1 MAYPAKAQWAG
12 IVKWLVEE
20 GAESERNDILKQI
33 ADIRFDTSR
42 LNKLNNEAYKN
53 KIITPG
59 TNLNNQGTQN
69 IYNLIETE
77 IKAKSY
83 SFLNKTNNMR
93 LAELGAKSVYN
104 KFYAYIDSL
113 KERCRFYSFKEVLD
127 GNLITQIE
135 ELDIEGVK
143 DTLLYDINRN
153 RKIALLLNRYPEI
166 LQVYS
171 NSFSSNMRTM
181 PEHLLYWGV
190 TADSHRGLFPK
201 SYIIE
206 GKDVKFESTNNIS
219 NIVYNNNI
227 IGRIT
232 SETDIECE
240 NIDLLN
246 LIPNSEKRYKI
257 GNSLYET
264 DKLGRVIN
272 VYAQI
277 QKSDKGKSKLKNQ
290 LKIKSIL
297 AAKQSG
303 IDEMALYLV
312 PKEYGG
318 TSSYLN
324 IVSVLK
330 NNDNKKA
337 VKSCLKYLKQE
348 LKQHGY
354 VSFSASLHYCN
365 ASPYPNTIKL
375 NVTKN
380 TWSIFNGLKGEVP
393 FIPKKKNEIKEKEIN
408 YTKKLLYFQDK
419 TPNINIEEQEAD
431 LHISNSERQNPS
443 PLIILPRQIH
453 CKGDMAGF
461 PITMDIL
468 LDETGNITGQ
478 YKNIRYGTEMEIKG
492 KQENDGILNMTL
504 NNRKETVL
512 MKLSQTSGNTL
523 EGYAEGG
530 SKQLKVHMNILSNE
544 KSANNIMLKGMIN
557 DKYRIVMQIYMD
569 VKNVSGSYY
578 YVKNGSN
585 NTLELSGSK
594 NSNDYML
601 LKEYNSAGE
610 NTGTF
615 EGKWSMDSYS
625 GTFTNYKG
633 IKMPFKLYRETTAT
647 NNSDITFNSYQ
658 NSRFNYTITYP
669 SFLTQSQESENGDGC
684 KFYMDDN
691 TYLVVSGAYNALD
704 ESIVSRYYKCK
715 SKPVTYSMQKDNWFV
730 ISDYTSNG
738 NIFYTKTVLQN
749 GVFFTATFYYPAKD
763 KDKYNP
769 VIKKIFTNFPLISDI
784 SSISNS
790 LSSFFRKNIGKYPSD
805 INLLEFPLLKTRLIA
820 LVRNNNYNF
829 IKTYFQVVTPIKLG
843 FNKNPNLYEVSG
855 GEEHNCMSNN
865 TTIVYNQ
872 QLDNLT
878 VQLIKEGSDPFIFQE
893 KKDDSPF
900 E

>member
-1 MAYPAKAQWAG
+1 MYSIIFKSIIICCILLQMAYPAKAQWAG

-69 IYNLIETE
+69 IYNLVETE

-93 LAELGAKSVYN
+93 LADLGTKTICN
-104 KFYAYIDSL
+104 KFYVYIDSL

-206 GKDVKFESTNNIS
+206 GKNVKFESTNNIS

-246 LIPNSEKRYKI
+246 LIPYSEKRYKI

-303 IDEMALYLV
+303 TDEMALYLV

-337 VKSCLKYLKQE
+337 VKSCLKYLRQE

-380 TWSIFNGLKGEVP
+380 TWSIFNGLKEEVP

-431 LHISNSERQNPS
+431 LHISNSERQNSS
-443 PLIILPRQIH
+443 PLIILPRQIY

-585 NTLELSGSK
+585 NTLELSGSM
-594 NSNDYML
+594 NSNDYMV

-615 EGKWSMDSYS
+615 EGKWSLNSYS

-633 IKMPFKLYRETTAT
+633 VKMPFKLYSETTAT
-647 NNSDITFNSYQ
+647 NDSDIIFNSYQ
-658 NSRFNYTITYP
+658 KS
-669 SFLTQSQESENGDGC
+669 
-684 KFYMDDN
+684 N
-691 TYLVVSGAYNALD
+691 T
-704 ESIVSRYYKCK
+704 
-715 SKPVTYSMQKDNWFV
+715 
-730 ISDYTSNG
+730 
-738 NIFYTKTVLQN
+738 
-749 GVFFTATFYYPAKD
+749 
-763 KDKYNP
+763 
-769 VIKKIFTNFPLISDI
+769 

-790 LSSFFRKNIGKYPSD
+790 LSSFFSKNVGKYPSD

-820 LVRNNNYNF
+820 LVGNNNYNF

-843 FNKNPNLYEVSG
+843 FNKNPNLYEVLG

-865 TTIVYNQ
+865 ITIVYNQ

-878 VQLIKEGSDPFIFQE
+878 VQLIKEGSDPLIFQE

>member
-647 NNSDITFNSYQ
+647 NNSNITFNSYQ
-658 NSRFNYTITYP
+658 NSRFNYTVAYP
-669 SFLTQSQESENGDGC
+669 SFLDKRQESENGDGC

-704 ESIVSRYYKCK
+704 ESIVSRYYKCR
-715 SKPVTYSMQKDNWFV
+715 SKPLTYSMQKDNWFV

-749 GVFFTATFYYPAKD
+749 GVFFTATFYYPEKD
-763 KDKYNP
+763 KDKYNS
-769 VIKKIFTNFPLISDI
+769 VIKKIFTNFPS
-784 SSISNS
+784 
-790 LSSFFRKNIGKYPSD
+790 
-805 INLLEFPLLKTRLIA
+805 
-820 LVRNNNYNF
+820 
-829 IKTYFQVVTPIKLG
+829 
-843 FNKNPNLYEVSG
+843 
-855 GEEHNCMSNN
+855 
-865 TTIVYNQ
+865 
-872 QLDNLT
+872 
-878 VQLIKEGSDPFIFQE
+878 
-893 KKDDSPF
+893 
-900 E
+900 

>member
-113 KERCRFYSFKEVLD
+113 KEGGRFYSFKEVLD
-127 GNLITQIE
+127 GNLITRIE
-135 ELDIEGVK
+135 ELDIKGVK

-201 SYIIE
+201 SYIIK

-246 LIPNSEKRYKI
+246 LIPYSEKRYKI

-303 IDEMALYLV
+303 TDEMALYLV
-312 PKEYGG
+312 PKEYDG

-375 NVTKN
+375 NVAKN
-380 TWSIFNGLKGEVP
+380 TWSIFNGLKEEVP

-419 TPNINIEEQEAD
+419 TPNINIEEQEAE
-431 LHISNSERQNPS
+431 LHIPNSERQDPS
-443 PLIILPRQIH
+443 PLIILPGQIH

-557 DKYRIVMQIYMD
+557 DKYRIVMQTYMD

-594 NSNDYML
+594 NSNDYMV

-610 NTGTF
+610 NTC
-615 EGKWSMDSYS
+615 
-625 GTFTNYKG
+625 
-633 IKMPFKLYRETTAT
+633 L
-647 NNSDITFNSYQ
+647 
-658 NSRFNYTITYP
+658 
-669 SFLTQSQESENGDGC
+669 L
-684 KFYMDDN
+684 
-691 TYLVVSGAYNALD
+691 
-704 ESIVSRYYKCK
+704 
-715 SKPVTYSMQKDNWFV
+715 
-730 ISDYTSNG
+730 YTSD
-738 NIFYTKTVLQN
+738 
-749 GVFFTATFYYPAKD
+749 AAD
-763 KDKYNP
+763 
-769 VIKKIFTNFPLISDI
+769 
-784 SSISNS
+784 
-790 LSSFFRKNIGKYPSD
+790 
-805 INLLEFPLLKTRLIA
+805 E
-820 LVRNNNYNF
+820 
-829 IKTYFQVVTPIKLG
+829 
-843 FNKNPNLYEVSG
+843 
-855 GEEHNCMSNN
+855 
-865 TTIVYNQ
+865 
-872 QLDNLT
+872 
-878 VQLIKEGSDPFIFQE
+878 
-893 KKDDSPF
+893 
-900 E
+900 

>member
-1 MAYPAKAQWAG
+1 
-12 IVKWLVEE
+12 
-20 GAESERNDILKQI
+20 
-33 ADIRFDTSR
+33 
-42 LNKLNNEAYKN
+42 
-53 KIITPG
+53 
-59 TNLNNQGTQN
+59 
-69 IYNLIETE
+69 
-77 IKAKSY
+77 
-83 SFLNKTNNMR
+83 MR

-730 ISDYTSNG
+730 ISNYTSNG

-820 LVRNNNYNF
+820 LVGNNNYNF

-843 FNKNPNLYEVSG
+843 FNKNPNLYEMTGS
-855 GEEHNCMSNN
+855 EAHNAGYNDI
-865 TTIVYNQ
+865 TIVYNQ

-878 VQLIKEGSDPFIFQE
+878 VQLIKEGSDPLIFQE

>member
-730 ISDYTSNG
+730 ISNYTSNG

-820 LVRNNNYNF
+820 LVGNNNYNF

-843 FNKNPNLYEVSG
+843 FNKNPNLYEMTGS
-855 GEEHNCMSNN
+855 EAHNAGYNDI
-865 TTIVYNQ
+865 TIAYNQ

-878 VQLIKEGSDPFIFQE
+878 VQLIKEGSDPLIFQE

>member
-730 ISDYTSNG
+730 ISNYTSNG

-805 INLLEFPLLKTRLIA
+805 INLLEFPLLYLEA
-820 LVRNNNYNF
+820 
-829 IKTYFQVVTPIKLG
+829 
-843 FNKNPNLYEVSG
+843 
-855 GEEHNCMSNN
+855 
-865 TTIVYNQ
+865 
-872 QLDNLT
+872 
-878 VQLIKEGSDPFIFQE
+878 
-893 KKDDSPF
+893 
-900 E
+900 

>member
-1 MAYPAKAQWAG
+1 M
-12 IVKWLVEE
+12 
-20 GAESERNDILKQI
+20 
-33 ADIRFDTSR
+33 
-42 LNKLNNEAYKN
+42 
-53 KIITPG
+53 
-59 TNLNNQGTQN
+59 
-69 IYNLIETE
+69 
-77 IKAKSY
+77 
-83 SFLNKTNNMR
+83 
-93 LAELGAKSVYN
+93 
-104 KFYAYIDSL
+104 
-113 KERCRFYSFKEVLD
+113 KE
-127 GNLITQIE
+127 
-135 ELDIEGVK
+135 
-143 DTLLYDINRN
+143 
-153 RKIALLLNRYPEI
+153 
-166 LQVYS
+166 
-171 NSFSSNMRTM
+171 
-181 PEHLLYWGV
+181 
-190 TADSHRGLFPK
+190 
-201 SYIIE
+201 
-206 GKDVKFESTNNIS
+206 
-219 NIVYNNNI
+219 
-227 IGRIT
+227 
-232 SETDIECE
+232 
-240 NIDLLN
+240 
-246 LIPNSEKRYKI
+246 
-257 GNSLYET
+257 
-264 DKLGRVIN
+264 
-272 VYAQI
+272 
-277 QKSDKGKSKLKNQ
+277 
-290 LKIKSIL
+290 
-297 AAKQSG
+297 
-303 IDEMALYLV
+303 
-312 PKEYGG
+312 
-318 TSSYLN
+318 
-324 IVSVLK
+324 
-330 NNDNKKA
+330 
-337 VKSCLKYLKQE
+337 
-348 LKQHGY
+348 
-354 VSFSASLHYCN
+354 
-365 ASPYPNTIKL
+365 
-375 NVTKN
+375 
-380 TWSIFNGLKGEVP
+380 EVP

-419 TPNINIEEQEAD
+419 ASNINIEEQEAD
-431 LHISNSERQNPS
+431 LHISNSERQNPL

-523 EGYAEGG
+523 EGYAEGEN
-530 SKQLKVHMNILSNE
+530 KQLKVHLNILSNK
-544 KSANNIMLKGMIN
+544 KSDNDITLKGMIN
-557 DKYRIVMQIYMD
+557 GKYKIVMQIHTD

-610 NTGTF
+610 HTGTF
-615 EGKWSMDSYS
+615 EGKWSMNSYS

-658 NSRFNYTITYP
+658 NSRFNYTVTYP
-669 SFLTQSQESENGDGC
+669 SFLDKRQESENGDGC

-715 SKPVTYSMQKDNWFV
+715 SKPVTYNMQKDNWFV

-820 LVRNNNYNF
+820 LVGNNNYNF

-843 FNKNPNLYEVSG
+843 FNKNPNLYEMTGS
-855 GEEHNCMSNN
+855 EAHNASYNDI
-865 TTIVYNQ
+865 TIVYNQ

-878 VQLIKEGSDPFIFQE
+878 VQLIKEGSDPLIFQE